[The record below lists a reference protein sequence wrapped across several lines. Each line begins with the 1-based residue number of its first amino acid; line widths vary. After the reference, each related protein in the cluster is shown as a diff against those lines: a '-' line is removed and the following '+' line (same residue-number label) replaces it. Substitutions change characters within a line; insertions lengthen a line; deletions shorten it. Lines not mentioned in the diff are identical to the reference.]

1 MYTITE
7 VSRITTTNPEI
18 VQYAIRT
25 EKHLPQRMQVF
36 FMIIAQRDSYPVST
50 LNKNFIENP
59 LTQKYSSPHLLT
71 IGYF

>member
-1 MYTITE
+1 MIT
-7 VSRITTTNPEI
+7 
-18 VQYAIRT
+18 
-25 EKHLPQRMQVF
+25 
-36 FMIIAQRDSYPVST
+36 AQRDKPVST